1 MVNAVTLE
9 IIAITME
16 KDKQFMYFTQ
26 VVDVFPAMQGP
37 TAISET
43 NRLLTGK
50 EFVPAP
56 IGPVTIRSFN

>member
-1 MVNAVTLE
+1 MRQVTALE

-16 KDKQFMYFTQ
+16 RDKHYMYFTQ
-26 VVDVFPAMQGP
+26 VIDVFPDMKGP
-37 TAISET
+37 TVISET